1 MKMKLIDWY
10 MFQPQQAAELGSF
23 NHLVLSLGILC
34 HYMMEACDM
43 LLILILQGD
52 YSCQTDL
59 SLRRDFGLLNIV
71 ETGTDYGPF
80 EFGLNAF
87 FQNNMAQDFGDQG
100 VECGG

>member
-1 MKMKLIDWY
+1 
-10 MFQPQQAAELGSF
+10 
-23 NHLVLSLGILC
+23 
-34 HYMMEACDM
+34 MMDACDM
-43 LLILILQGD
+43 LFILILQGD

-87 FQNNMAQDFGDQG
+87 FSK
-100 VECGG
+100 